1 MRVACAHDGCIAM
14 VDRVSKTGLCR
25 HHYDSRNSRR
35 INCAHCGK
43 RVRGNRTGLCG
54 TCYHRAASK
63 RCVECGEAY
72 SGPRRKCNRC
82 KECYQKSRYSSLV
95 PPERKYDY
103 WILRGRKVPALE
115 AVKRILSG
123 EVVIVKK
130 RPRLYANVTVTSA
143 VVLKKV
149 ADALRISEA
158 EILSGSRFA
167 ETVDARSV
175 VAEVMLRQG
184 MSYPRV
190 GRRLNR
196 DHSSIINLHRKF
208 PNRVS
213 RRPILAKLVDQILEA
228 A

>member
-1 MRVACAHDGCIAM
+1 MKVACAHDGCLAM
-14 VDRVSKTGLCR
+14 VNSVSKTGLCR
-25 HHYDSRNSRR
+25 AHYDSRNSRR
-35 INCAHCGK
+35 INCGHCGK
-43 RVRGNRTGLCG
+43 RVRGNKSGLCG
-54 TCYHRAASK
+54 PCYYRSASK
-63 RCVECGEAY
+63 RCVECSAAY
-72 SGPRRKCNRC
+72 SGPRRQCGRC
-82 KECYQKSRYSSLV
+82 KECYQQSRWSSRV
-95 PPERKYDY
+95 PQDRKYDY
-103 WILRGRKVPALE
+103 WILRGRKVPAPE
-115 AVKRILSG
+115 AVARILAG
-123 EVVIVKK
+123 EVVTVKK
-130 RPRLYANVTVTSA
+130 RPRLFAKVTVPSNVA
-143 VVLKKV
+143 LKKV

-175 VAEVMLRQG
+175 VAEIMLRQG

-208 PNRVS
+208 PHRAS